1 MGVTMKRFMLALA
14 PLLLAGCGNT
24 RDFTV
29 EVDRTSEAVMA
40 ELASIEGAELALF
53 GIKPFTHKKD
63 DDGTLHFF
71 IPAEK
76 GYKDGEV
83 IFWVADAGGG
93 KTRVDVSVDLPQIT
107 RGDKVL
113 SDSRAEEALEEEMRS
128 WAEEFGQ
135 GKSAKLG
142 IQGALAGFAI
152 ASQDFSATQD
162 PEAFLAR
169 AAGRWGSSDYFD
181 FADEGD
187 GFDPETSNTEFGEA
201 SDFGRP
207 MDSARG
213 SSSYPSAD
221 YEDTTSYDESGDGES
236 DNGGWGDGT
245 Q

>member
-1 MGVTMKRFMLALA
+1 MKNYVLALA

-24 RDFTV
+24 RDFAV
-29 EVDRTSEAVMA
+29 EVDRSSEAVMA
-40 ELASIEGAELALF
+40 ELASIEGSELALF

-83 IFWVADAGGG
+83 IFWVADAGNG

-113 SDSRAEEALEEEMRS
+113 SDSRAEDALEEEMKK
-128 WAEEFGQ
+128 WAQDFGQ
-135 GKSAKLG
+135 GKSAKVG

-152 ASQDFSATQD
+152 ASQDFAATQD
-162 PEAFLAR
+162 PESFLAR
-169 AAGRWGSSDYFD
+169 AAGRWGSGDYFD
-181 FADEGD
+181 NAASND
-187 GFDPETSNTEFGEA
+187 GFDAETTETEFGEA

-207 MDSARG
+207 MDNARG
-213 SSSYPSAD
+213 SSSYPSSTYD
-221 YEDTTSYDESGDGES
+221 EESSYDEGEEGN
-236 DNGGWGDGT
+236 DGGWGDGT